1 MVKLEI
7 LCVYDAYSQIYFK
20 EGITMSKITLN
31 DAIITGTFVEDED
44 LSEIDELLEASDEI
58 LALAEEERGEY

>member
-1 MVKLEI
+1 
-7 LCVYDAYSQIYFK
+7 
-20 EGITMSKITLN
+20 MSKITLN